1 MRIVEAVDL
10 TKVYRNRYIALNA
23 LNCTVEKGM
32 VYGLVGP
39 NGAGKST
46 TFRLLLGLQR
56 PTAGSLRLFGQPM
69 HVDHADLRRRIGY
82 LPTNPSFPRDMT
94 PISYLQFLGRLLGL
108 DSDTVTI
115 RLAKLLQMVDLS
127 QDASHRID
135 GLSTGMLTRLGIAAA
150 LMNDP
155 ELLILDEPTS
165 GLDPSGRKRAIE
177 LIRELSGHDRTII
190 LATHILSDVERVC
203 TDIGIIAQGRL
214 IYEGPMTEMRRLA
227 RQRTL
232 SFEIEGNVT
241 GFEYRL
247 HELDNFGAFRAE
259 RTGTEFR
266 ITFLGTEP
274 MAAYVQRVLA
284 LVERTG
290 VELLHLD
297 TGNHEIEEAFM
308 HRLDE
313 DRRSGFLRAAAWAAS
328 QQLDE
333 GGAPPRLSE
342 VPAPARLGEGEA
354 APTPAGEEAAEAET
368 DAGLSR
374 PAAS

>member
-23 LNCTVEKGM
+23 LSCTVEKGM

-46 TFRLLLGLQR
+46 TFRLLLGLER

-108 DSDTVTI
+108 DGDTITI
-115 RLAKLLQMVDLS
+115 RLAKLLQMVDLT
-127 QDASHRID
+127 QDAARRID
-135 GLSTGMLTRLGIAAA
+135 SLSTGMLTRLGIAAA

-155 ELLILDEPTS
+155 ELLVLDEPTS

-177 LIRELSGHDRTII
+177 LIRELSGHDRTIVI
-190 LATHILSDVERVC
+190 ATHVLSDVERVC
-203 TDIGIIAQGRL
+203 SDIGIIAQGRL
-214 IYEGPMTEMRRLA
+214 IYEGPMAEMRRLA

-232 SFEIEGNVT
+232 SFEVEGNVT

-247 HELDNFGAFRAE
+247 HELDAIGGFRAE
-259 RTGTEFR
+259 RTGSEFR

-284 LVERTG
+284 LVERSG

-297 TGNHEIEEAFM
+297 TGDHEIEEAFM

-313 DRRSGFLRAAAWAAS
+313 DRRSGFLHAAAWAANR
-328 QQLDE
+328 QPDE
-333 GGAPPRLSE
+333 NGQPPQLSE
-342 VPAPARLGEGEA
+342 VPARLGEGEA
-354 APTPAGEEAAEAET
+354 APQPAAEATEAES